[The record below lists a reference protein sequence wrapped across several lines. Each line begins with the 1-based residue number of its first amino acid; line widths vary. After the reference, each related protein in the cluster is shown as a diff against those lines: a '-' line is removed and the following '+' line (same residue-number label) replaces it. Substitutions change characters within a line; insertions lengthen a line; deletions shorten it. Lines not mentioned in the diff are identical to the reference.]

1 LVRTRIIIETDLA
14 RIAHEIASATSVP
27 VILGSVRD

>member
-1 LVRTRIIIETDLA
+1 LVRTRIIVETDLA
-14 RIAHEIASATSVP
+14 RIAHEIASATLVP